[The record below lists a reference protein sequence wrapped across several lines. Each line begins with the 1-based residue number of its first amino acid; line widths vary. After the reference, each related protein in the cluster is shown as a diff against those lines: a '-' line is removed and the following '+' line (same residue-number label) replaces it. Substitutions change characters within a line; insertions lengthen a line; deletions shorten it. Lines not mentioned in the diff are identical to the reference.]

1 MDVLNRSVQ
10 PNFRNMTVIMG
21 HGWRWTQYFV
31 LLSLCVT
38 VNMDSALC
46 NECCYVF
53 VICHIS
59 AFSSLVL
66 FVIFLPTPPSC
77 CLSYFCPLHPHV
89 VCHISAST
97 IVLFVIF
104 LPSLCLCC
112 LSYFCLL
119 RPCVVCH
126 ISAFS
131 TLFSYLY
138 KLHSCHCQLLGQ
150 YVLTTVLFVNNSVF
164 NIQNVWYL

>member
-119 RPCVVCH
+119 LPCVVCH

-131 TLFSYLY
+131 ALVLSVIFLPSPLFSPTYTNYILVIV
-138 KLHSCHCQLLGQ
+138 S
-150 YVLTTVLFVNNSVF
+150 F
-164 NIQNVWYL
+164 